1 MRLEFRHLTR
11 YLAVMVVLVAA
22 FGMILRLATRCDL
35 RTLTSLNL
43 PHIVSCAMLR
53 AEDAKR

>member
-11 YLAVMVVLVAA
+11 FLAVMVVLIAA

-43 PHIVSCAMLR
+43 THIVACAMLQY
-53 AEDAKR
+53 EDPKR